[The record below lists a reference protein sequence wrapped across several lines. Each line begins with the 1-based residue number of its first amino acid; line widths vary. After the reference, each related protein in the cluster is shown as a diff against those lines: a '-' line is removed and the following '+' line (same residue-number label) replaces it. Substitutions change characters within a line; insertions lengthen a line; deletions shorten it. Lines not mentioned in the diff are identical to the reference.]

1 MTVALGV
8 RPVLVRKVRLGSF
21 RSGLPGAP
29 WNQLLHLAGE
39 PALFKLV
46 LEDAMDLRVLVLILD
61 LTTAFLAADLTGAE
75 HGGVERLPAGCR
87 VLAGKALV
95 HHQVGGGSCA
105 YVEVLMQPLSLAGTR
120 KIKTAFFPVATDAWL
135 AASLGQYIAFTLG
148 NIEVRPGTVPVRF
161 LVMARFETGD
171 VRLHHSGAH
180 DHERVRTTAA
190 SALPFVER
198 QLLDIR
204 DK

>member
-1 MTVALGV
+1 MHIVARECRGDASTKALALCV
-8 RPVLVRKVRLGSF
+8 RAVLVQKVRLGRF
-21 RSGLPGAP
+21 RSGLAGAP

-95 HHQVGGGSCA
+95 HH
-105 YVEVLMQPLSLAGTR
+105 
-120 KIKTAFFPVATDAWL
+120 
-135 AASLGQYIAFTLG
+135 
-148 NIEVRPGTVPVRF
+148 
-161 LVMARFETGD
+161 
-171 VRLHHSGAH
+171 
-180 DHERVRTTAA
+180 
-190 SALPFVER
+190 
-198 QLLDIR
+198 
-204 DK
+204 